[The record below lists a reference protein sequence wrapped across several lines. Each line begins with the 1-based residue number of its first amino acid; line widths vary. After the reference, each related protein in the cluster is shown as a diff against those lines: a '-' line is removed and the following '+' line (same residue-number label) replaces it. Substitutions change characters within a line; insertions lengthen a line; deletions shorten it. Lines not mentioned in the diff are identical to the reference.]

1 MSCANCARRG
11 LFRKFHPAD
20 GLVCSICNGTGFI
33 EPIAFRLTH
42 RTGPVLAI
50 FVMATAIVTVVL
62 GHQNHFSEVL
72 AFLGT
77 LTGAI
82 TGFYF
87 SRKE

>member
-1 MSCANCARRG
+1 M
-11 LFRKFHPAD
+11 LFKHKPAH
-20 GLVCSICNGTGFI
+20 GLVCSICKGTGFI
-33 EPIAFRLTH
+33 EPIALRLNH

-50 FVMATAIVTVVL
+50 FVMSAAILTVII
-62 GHQNHFSEVL
+62 GNEKHFSETL

-87 SRKE
+87 SRKK